1 MENRFR
7 NIELQYKKYGN
18 VQGLMQYINKETLIG
33 QHRKQ
38 IGNKATGIDK
48 ITKYDYQNNINVNIE
63 KLLGKMKTI
72 SYKPK
77 AVRRAY
83 ISKTGSNELRPLGIP
98 TYEDK
103 IVQGAMAEI
112 LRNIYEN
119 IFLDY
124 SYGFRPNRDC
134 HKALK
139 ELDRIIM
146 WENVNYIVDADIK
159 GFFNNVNHSWL
170 IKFLEYTIKD
180 RTFIRYISR
189 FLKAG
194 IMEDMQYYA
203 SDKGTPQGGLI
214 SPILANVYLHYV
226 LDLWFEKIVK
236 TQCKGKAFLIR
247 YADDFVCCFQYKSE
261 AEKFYRALRERTRKF
276 GLELAED
283 KSKIIPFGRNTKSK
297 ETFDFL
303 GFTHRNGKSRK
314 GLYKLIHHTSG
325 KKSRAKKDS
334 VKQWLREKVYIYPI
348 PYLIKKLNIKLVG
361 MYRYY
366 GISDNVKWMIKF
378 RQYVRYEL
386 KKWLSRR
393 SQRGFITWEKYNKI
407 LQYNSIA
414 TPKIY
419 HSLWQFE

>member
-1 MENRFR
+1 
-7 NIELQYKKYGN
+7 
-18 VQGLMQYINKETLIG
+18 
-33 QHRKQ
+33 
-38 IGNKATGIDK
+38 
-48 ITKYDYQNNINVNIE
+48 
-63 KLLGKMKTI
+63 
-72 SYKPK
+72 
-77 AVRRAY
+77 
-83 ISKTGSNELRPLGIP
+83 
-98 TYEDK
+98 
-103 IVQGAMAEI
+103 
-112 LRNIYEN
+112 
-119 IFLDY
+119 
-124 SYGFRPNRDC
+124 
-134 HKALK
+134 
-139 ELDRIIM
+139 
-146 WENVNYIVDADIK
+146 
-159 GFFNNVNHSWL
+159 
-170 IKFLEYTIKD
+170 
-180 RTFIRYISR
+180 
-189 FLKAG
+189 
-194 IMEDMQYYA
+194 MEDMQYYE

-226 LDLWFEKIVK
+226 LDLWFEKIIK
-236 TQCKGKAFLIR
+236 IQCKGKAFLIR
-247 YADDFVCCFQYKSE
+247 YADDCVCCFQYKSE
-261 AEKFYRALRERTRKF
+261 AVKFYRALKERTRKF

-314 GLYKLIHHTSG
+314 GLYKLIHHTSS

-366 GISDNVKWMIKF
+366 GISDNVQWMIKF

-407 LQYNSIA
+407 LQYNPIA

>member
-18 VQGLMQYINKETLIG
+18 VQGVMQYINKETLIG

-48 ITKYDYQNNINVNIE
+48 ITKYDYQNNINANIE
-63 KLLGKMKTI
+63 KLLDKMKTM

-77 AVRRAY
+77 AVRRTY
-83 ISKTGSNELRPLGIP
+83 IPKTGSNELRPLGIP

-103 IVQGAMAEI
+103 IVQGAIAEI

-119 IFLDY
+119 IFLNC

-159 GFFNNVNHSWL
+159 GFFNNVNHNWL

-194 IMEDMQYYA
+194 IMEDMQYYE

-226 LDLWFEKIVK
+226 LDLWFEKIIK
-236 TQCKGKAFLIR
+236 IQCKGKAFLIR
-247 YADDFVCCFQYKSE
+247 YADDCAPRAYFQV
-261 AEKFYRALRERTRKF
+261 A
-276 GLELAED
+276 
-283 KSKIIPFGRNTKSK
+283 
-297 ETFDFL
+297 
-303 GFTHRNGKSRK
+303 
-314 GLYKLIHHTSG
+314 
-325 KKSRAKKDS
+325 
-334 VKQWLREKVYIYPI
+334 
-348 PYLIKKLNIKLVG
+348 
-361 MYRYY
+361 
-366 GISDNVKWMIKF
+366 
-378 RQYVRYEL
+378 
-386 KKWLSRR
+386 
-393 SQRGFITWEKYNKI
+393 
-407 LQYNSIA
+407 
-414 TPKIY
+414 
-419 HSLWQFE
+419 

>member
-18 VQGLMQYINKETLIG
+18 VQGLMQYINKDTLLK

-48 ITKYDYQNNINVNIE
+48 ITKYDYQNNINHNID
-63 KLLGKMKTI
+63 KLLNNMKTM
-72 SYKPK
+72 SYRPK
-77 AVRRAY
+77 AVKRTY
-83 ISKTGSNELRPLGIP
+83 IPKTGSNELRPLGIP
-98 TYEDK
+98 AYEDK
-103 IVQGAMAEI
+103 IVQGAMAEV

-119 IFLDY
+119 IFLDC

-139 ELDRIIM
+139 ELDRMIM

-159 GFFNNVNHSWL
+159 GFFNNVNHKWL
-170 IKFLEYTIKD
+170 IKFLEHTIKD
-180 RTFIRYISR
+180 KTFIRYISR

-194 IMEDMQYYA
+194 VMEDMQYYEN
-203 SDKGTPQGGLI
+203 DKGPPQGGLI

-226 LDLWFEKIVK
+226 LDLWFEKEIKVK
-236 TQCKGKAFLIR
+236 CKGKAFLIR

-261 AEKFYRALRERTRKF
+261 AERFYKALKDRTSKFDLQ
-276 GLELAED
+276 LAED

-314 GLYKLIHHTSG
+314 GLYKLIHHTSS

-334 VKQWLREKVYIYPI
+334 VKQWLREKVYIYPT
-348 PYLIKKLNIKLVG
+348 PYLIKKLNTKLIG

-366 GISDNVKWMIKF
+366 GISDNVQWMIKF

-407 LQYNSIA
+407 LQYNPIA

>member
-1 MENRFR
+1 MESGFR
-7 NIELQYKKYGN
+7 KIELQYKKYGN
-18 VQGLMQYINKETLIG
+18 VQGLMQYINKDTLLK

-38 IGNKATGIDK
+38 LGNKATGIDK
-48 ITKYDYQNNINVNIE
+48 ITKYDYQRNINDNID
-63 KLLGKMKTI
+63 KLLTNMKTM

-77 AVRRAY
+77 AVRRTY
-83 ISKTGSNELRPLGIP
+83 IPKVGSNELRPLGIP
-98 TYEDK
+98 AYEDK

-119 IFLDY
+119 IFLDC

-159 GFFNNVNHSWL
+159 GFFNNVNHEWL

-180 RTFIRYISR
+180 KTFIRYISR

-194 IMEDMQYYA
+194 IMEDMQQCE

-226 LDLWFEKIVK
+226 LDLWFGKVVK
-236 TQCKGKAFLIR
+236 AQCKGKALLIR

-261 AEKFYRALRERTRKF
+261 AEKFYKALKERTSKF
-276 GLELAED
+276 DLQLAED

-297 ETFDFL
+297 ETFEFL

-314 GLYKLIHHTSG
+314 GLYKLIHHTSA
-325 KKSRAKKDS
+325 KKSRAKKES
-334 VKQWLREKVYIYPI
+334 VKQWLKEKVYIYPT

-366 GISDNVKWMIKF
+366 GISDNVQWMIKF

-393 SQRGFITWEKYNKI
+393 SQKGYITWEKYNKI
-407 LQYNSIA
+407 LQYNPIA

>member
-1 MENRFR
+1 MENGFR

-18 VQGLMQYINKETLIG
+18 VQGLMQYVNKETLLK

-38 IGNKATGIDK
+38 FENKATGIDK
-48 ITKYDYQNNINVNIE
+48 ITKYDYQNDIDNNIE
-63 KLLGKMKTI
+63 KLLNNMKTM

-77 AVRRAY
+77 AVRRTY
-83 ISKTGSNELRPLGIP
+83 IPKTGSNELRPLGIP
-98 TYEDK
+98 AYEDK

-146 WENVNYIVDADIK
+146 WENVNYVVDADIK
-159 GFFNNVNHSWL
+159 GFFNNVNHKWL

-180 RTFIRYISR
+180 KTFIRYISR

-194 IMEDMQYYA
+194 IMEDMQYYE

-226 LDLWFEKIVK
+226 LDLWFEKIIK
-236 TQCKGKAFLIR
+236 IQCKGKAFLIR

-261 AEKFYRALRERTRKF
+261 AERFYKALKERINQF
-276 GLELAED
+276 DLELAED

-325 KKSRAKKDS
+325 KKSRAKKEN
-334 VKQWLREKVYIYPI
+334 VKQWLRQNVYIYPV
-348 PYLIKKLNIKLVG
+348 PYLIKKLNTKLIG

-366 GISDNVKWMIKF
+366 GISDNIQWMIKF

-393 SQRGFITWEKYNKI
+393 SQRGNITWEKYNKI
-407 LQYNSIA
+407 LQYNPIA

>member
-1 MENRFR
+1 MENGFR
-7 NIELQYKKYGN
+7 KIELQYKKYGN
-18 VQGLMQYINKETLIG
+18 VQGLMQYINKDTLLK

-38 IGNKATGIDK
+38 LGNKATGIDK
-48 ITKYDYQNNINVNIE
+48 ITKYDYQNNINSNID
-63 KLLGKMKTI
+63 KLLTNMKTM

-77 AVRRAY
+77 AVKRTY
-83 ISKTGSNELRPLGIP
+83 IPKTGSNELRPLGIP
-98 TYEDK
+98 AYEDK
-103 IVQGAMAEI
+103 IVQGAMADV
-112 LRNIYEN
+112 LRNVYEN
-119 IFLDY
+119 IFLDC
-124 SYGFRPNRDC
+124 SYGFRPNKDC

-146 WENVNYIVDADIK
+146 WENINYVVDADIK
-159 GFFNNVNHSWL
+159 GFFNNVNHEWL
-170 IKFLEYTIKD
+170 IRFIEYTIKD

-194 IMEDMQYYA
+194 IIEDMQYYE
-203 SDKGTPQGGLI
+203 SDRGTPQGGLI

-226 LDLWFEKIVK
+226 LDLWFEKEIK
-236 TQCKGKAFLIR
+236 IKCKGRAFLIR

-261 AEKFYRALRERTRKF
+261 AEKFYKALKERVKKF
-276 GLELAED
+276 DLELAED
-283 KSKIIPFGRNTKSK
+283 KSKIILFGRNTKSK

-303 GFTHRNGKSRK
+303 GFTHRNGKSKK
-314 GLYKLIHHTSG
+314 GLYKLIHHTSA
-325 KKSRAKKDS
+325 KKSKAKKEN
-334 VKQWLREKVYIYPI
+334 VKLWLKEKVYIYPI
-348 PYLIKKLNIKLVG
+348 PYLIKKLNTKLIG

-366 GISDNVKWMIKF
+366 GISDNIKWMIKF

-407 LQYNSIA
+407 LQYNPIA

>member
-1 MENRFR
+1 MENGFR
-7 NIELQYKKYGN
+7 KIELQYKKYGN
-18 VQGLMQYINKETLIG
+18 VQGLMQYINKDSLIK

-38 IGNKATGIDK
+38 LGNKATGIDK
-48 ITKYDYQNNINVNIE
+48 ITKYDYHKELNNNIEN
-63 KLLGKMKTI
+63 LLSKMKTM

-77 AVRRAY
+77 AVRRTY
-83 ISKTGSNELRPLGIP
+83 IPKTGSNELRPLGIP
-98 TYEDK
+98 AYEDK
-103 IVQGAMAEI
+103 LVQGAMAEV

-119 IFLDY
+119 IFLEC
-124 SYGFRPNRDC
+124 SFGFRPNKDC

-146 WENVNYIVDADIK
+146 WENINYIVDADIK
-159 GFFNNVNHSWL
+159 GFFNNVNHEWL
-170 IKFLEYTIKD
+170 IKFLEHTIKD
-180 RTFIRYISR
+180 RTFIRYIAR

-194 IMEDMQYYA
+194 IIEDMQYYE
-203 SDKGTPQGGLI
+203 SDRGTPQGGLI
-214 SPILANVYLHYV
+214 LPILANVYLHYV
-226 LDLWFEKIVK
+226 LDLWFEKEIK
-236 TQCKGKAFLIR
+236 AKCKGKAFLIR

-261 AEKFYRALRERTRKF
+261 AEKFYKALKERINKF
-276 GLELAED
+276 DLQLAED

-303 GFTHRNGKSRK
+303 GFTHKNGKSRK
-314 GLYKLIHHTSG
+314 GLYKLIHHTSN
-325 KKSRAKKDS
+325 KKARAKKEN
-334 VKQWLREKVYIYPI
+334 VKLWLKEKVYIYPI
-348 PYLIKKLNIKLVG
+348 PYLIKKLNTKLIG

-366 GISDNVKWMIKF
+366 GISDNIQWLIKF

-407 LQYNSIA
+407 LKYNPIA

>member
-1 MENRFR
+1 MENGFR
-7 NIELQYKKYGN
+7 KIELQYKKYGN
-18 VQGLMQYINKETLIG
+18 VQGLMQYINKDTLLK

-38 IGNKATGIDK
+38 LGNKATGIDK
-48 ITKYDYQNNINVNIE
+48 ITKYDYQNNINSNID
-63 KLLGKMKTI
+63 KLLTNMKTM

-77 AVRRAY
+77 AVKRTY
-83 ISKTGSNELRPLGIP
+83 IPKTGSNELRPLGIP
-98 TYEDK
+98 AYEDK
-103 IVQGAMAEI
+103 IVQGAMAEV

-119 IFLDY
+119 IFLDC
-124 SYGFRPNRDC
+124 SYGFRPNKDC

-146 WENVNYIVDADIK
+146 WENINYIVDADIK
-159 GFFNNVNHSWL
+159 GFFNNVNHEWL
-170 IKFLEYTIKD
+170 IQFIKYTIKD

-194 IMEDMQYYA
+194 IMEDMKYHE

-226 LDLWFEKIVK
+226 LDLWFEKEIK
-236 TQCKGKAFLIR
+236 TKCKGRAFIIR

-261 AEKFYRALRERTRKF
+261 AEKFYKALKERTKKF
-276 GLELAED
+276 DLELAED

-314 GLYKLIHHTSG
+314 GLYKLIHHTSA
-325 KKSRAKKDS
+325 KKSKVKKES
-334 VKQWLREKVYIYPI
+334 VKLWLKEKVYIYPI
-348 PYLIKKLNIKLVG
+348 PYLIKKLNTKLIG

-366 GISDNVKWMIKF
+366 GISDNIEWMIKF

-393 SQRGFITWEKYNKI
+393 SQRGFITWEKYNRI
-407 LQYNSIA
+407 LQYNPIA

>member
-18 VQGLMQYINKETLIG
+18 VQGLMQYINKETLIR

-38 IGNKATGIDK
+38 IGNKAAGIDK
-48 ITKYDYQNNINVNIE
+48 ITKYDYQNNINANIE
-63 KLLGKMKTI
+63 KLLGKMKTM

-77 AVRRAY
+77 AVRRTY
-83 ISKTGSNELRPLGIP
+83 IPKTGSNELRPLGIP

-112 LRNIYEN
+112 LRKIYEN

-194 IMEDMQYYA
+194 IMEDMQYYE

-226 LDLWFEKIVK
+226 LDLWFEKIIK
-236 TQCKGKAFLIR
+236 IQCKGKAFLIR

-261 AEKFYRALRERTRKF
+261 AEKFYRALKERTRKF

-314 GLYKLIHHTSG
+314 GLYKLIHHTSS

-366 GISDNVKWMIKF
+366 GISDNVQWMIKF

-407 LQYNSIA
+407 LKYNPIA

>member
-1 MENRFR
+1 MENGFR
-7 NIELQYKKYGN
+7 KIELQYKKYGN
-18 VQGLMQYINKETLIG
+18 VQGLMQYINKDTLLK

-38 IGNKATGIDK
+38 LGNKATGIDK
-48 ITKYDYQNNINVNIE
+48 ITKYDYQNNINSNID
-63 KLLGKMKTI
+63 KLLNNMKTM

-77 AVRRAY
+77 AVKRTY
-83 ISKTGSNELRPLGIP
+83 IPKTGSNELRPLGIP
-98 TYEDK
+98 AYEDK
-103 IVQGAMAEI
+103 IVQGAMADV

-119 IFLDY
+119 IFLDC
-124 SYGFRPNRDC
+124 SYGFRPNKDC

-146 WENVNYIVDADIK
+146 WENINYVVDADIK
-159 GFFNNVNHSWL
+159 GFFNNVNHEWL
-170 IKFLEYTIKD
+170 IRFIEYTIKD

-194 IMEDMQYYA
+194 IIEDMQYYE
-203 SDKGTPQGGLI
+203 SDRGTPQGGLI

-226 LDLWFEKIVK
+226 LDLWFEKEIK
-236 TQCKGKAFLIR
+236 IKCKGRAFLIR

-261 AEKFYRALRERTRKF
+261 AEKFYKALKERVKKF
-276 GLELAED
+276 DLELTED

-303 GFTHRNGKSRK
+303 GFAHRNGKSKK
-314 GLYKLIHHTSG
+314 GLYKLTHHTSA
-325 KKSRAKKDS
+325 KKSKAKKEN
-334 VKQWLREKVYIYPI
+334 VKLWLKEKVYIYPI
-348 PYLIKKLNIKLVG
+348 PYLIKKLNTKLIG

-366 GISDNVKWMIKF
+366 GISDNIKWMIKF

-407 LQYNSIA
+407 LQYNPIA

>member
-1 MENRFR
+1 MENGFR

-18 VQGLMQYINKETLIG
+18 VQGLMQYINKDTLLK
-33 QHRKQ
+33 QHKKQ
-38 IGNKATGIDK
+38 LGNKATGIDK
-48 ITKYDYQNNINVNIE
+48 ITKYDYQNDINNNIE
-63 KLLGKMKTI
+63 KLLNNMKTM

-77 AVRRAY
+77 AVRRTY
-83 ISKTGSNELRPLGIP
+83 IPKAGNSELRPLGIP
-98 TYEDK
+98 AYEDK
-103 IVQGAMAEI
+103 IVQGAMAEV

-119 IFLDY
+119 IFLDC

-139 ELDRIIM
+139 ELDKIIM
-146 WENVNYIVDADIK
+146 WENINYVVDADIK
-159 GFFNNVNHSWL
+159 GFFNNVNHNWL

-180 RTFIRYISR
+180 KTFIRYISR

-194 IMEDMQYYA
+194 IMEDMQYYE

-226 LDLWFEKIVK
+226 LDLWFEKVVK

-261 AEKFYRALRERTRKF
+261 AERFYRALKERTSKF
-276 GLELAED
+276 DLELAED

-314 GLYKLIHHTSG
+314 GLYKLIHHTSS
-325 KKSRAKKDS
+325 KKSRAKKES

-348 PYLIKKLNIKLVG
+348 PYLIKKLNTKLVG

-366 GISDNVKWMIKF
+366 GISDNVQWMIKF

-386 KKWLSRR
+386 KKWISRR
-393 SQRGFITWEKYNKI
+393 SQRGLITWEKYNKI
-407 LQYNSIA
+407 LQYNPIA

-419 HSLWQFE
+419 HNLWQFE

>member
-1 MENRFR
+1 MENGFR

-18 VQGLMQYINKETLIG
+18 VQGLMQYVNKETLLK

-38 IGNKATGIDK
+38 FENKATGIDK
-48 ITKYDYQNNINVNIE
+48 ITKYDYQNDIDNNIE
-63 KLLGKMKTI
+63 KLLNNMKTM

-77 AVRRAY
+77 AVRRTY
-83 ISKTGSNELRPLGIP
+83 IPKTGSNELRPLGIP
-98 TYEDK
+98 AYEDK

-139 ELDRIIM
+139 EVDRIIM
-146 WENVNYIVDADIK
+146 WENVNYVVDADIK
-159 GFFNNVNHSWL
+159 GFFNNVNHKWL

-180 RTFIRYISR
+180 KTFIRYISR

-194 IMEDMQYYA
+194 IMEDMQYYE

-226 LDLWFEKIVK
+226 LDLWFEKIIK
-236 TQCKGKAFLIR
+236 IQCKGKAFLIR

-261 AEKFYRALRERTRKF
+261 AERFYKALKERMNQF
-276 GLELAED
+276 DLELAED

-325 KKSRAKKDS
+325 KKSRAKKEN
-334 VKQWLREKVYIYPI
+334 VKQWLRQNVYIYPV
-348 PYLIKKLNIKLVG
+348 PYLIKKLNTKLIG

-366 GISDNVKWMIKF
+366 GISDNIQWMIKF

-393 SQRGFITWEKYNKI
+393 SQRGNITWEKYNKI
-407 LQYNSIA
+407 LQYNLIA

>member
-1 MENRFR
+1 MENGFR

-18 VQGLMQYINKETLIG
+18 VQGLMKYINKETLIK

-38 IGNKATGIDK
+38 LGNKATGIDK
-48 ITKYDYQNNINVNIE
+48 ITKYDYQNDIDNNIE
-63 KLLGKMKTI
+63 KLLNNMKTM

-77 AVRRAY
+77 AVRRTY
-83 ISKTGSNELRPLGIP
+83 IPKTGSSELRPLGIP
-98 TYEDK
+98 AYEDK
-103 IVQGAMAEI
+103 IVQGAMAEV

-119 IFLDY
+119 IFLDC

-146 WENVNYIVDADIK
+146 WENVNYVVDADIK
-159 GFFNNVNHSWL
+159 GFFNNVNHNWL
-170 IKFLEYTIKD
+170 IKFLGYTIKD
-180 RTFIRYISR
+180 KTFIRYISR

-194 IMEDMQYYA
+194 IMEDMQYYE

-226 LDLWFEKIVK
+226 LDLWFEKVVK
-236 TQCKGKAFLIR
+236 VQCKGKAFLIR

-261 AEKFYRALRERTRKF
+261 AEKFYRALKERTSKF
-276 GLELAED
+276 DLELAEN

-314 GLYKLIHHTSG
+314 GLYKLIHHTSS
-325 KKSRAKKDS
+325 KKSRAKKES
-334 VKQWLREKVYIYPI
+334 VKQWLREKVYIYPV
-348 PYLIKKLNIKLVG
+348 PYLIKKLNTKLLG

-366 GISDNVKWMIKF
+366 GISDNVQWMIKF
-378 RQYVRYEL
+378 RQYVRCEL

-407 LQYNSIA
+407 LQYNPIV